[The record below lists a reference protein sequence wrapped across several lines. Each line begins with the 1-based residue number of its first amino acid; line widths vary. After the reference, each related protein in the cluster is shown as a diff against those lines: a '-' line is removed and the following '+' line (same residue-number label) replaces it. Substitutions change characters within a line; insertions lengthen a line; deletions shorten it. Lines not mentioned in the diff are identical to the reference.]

1 MQSGKTGTVK
11 QLCNLILPA
20 IGFLKENESVMFLT
34 SMRDTDLKDQNIR
47 ALETENSKVFVEP
60 MHKFQRFGLKDIQA
74 YNVKLIIRDED
85 QYGAG
90 KESTFDDGFFQNVRL
105 ANQNIPLLSVS
116 ATPFDI
122 IQAASAGLDVE
133 VVMGERNPSYY
144 GITEML
150 RDNLITDL
158 PNNYIHLRATED
170 GTKIL
175 STEIINSLTHLNTFS
190 TGIGIIRA
198 SNTSE
203 AVYLKEELN
212 LLDDELEVVIIGCK
226 AECDYSIKEGIKIL
240 SKKMRFEKT
249 HVVLIV
255 INALSAGKDLKA
267 LKEYV
272 RFIIETRKSQ
282 LANCAQGLPGRC
294 CGYHSNRDILIYANK
309 AILEH
314 FSDFENN
321 PEIMYD
327 EEWVNELYFDEKV
340 RSLSSQTKFQ
350 LEQQQGDY
358 YPIVNSFVIPIE
370 KLFNSESERLLG
382 FLNSDQIQVLAKYF
396 DQECYD
402 QKSRIGGLGDTNI
415 QLRVASN
422 YTKTNSVYRY
432 WNRGVEDNYKTIFA
446 HNRIR
451 SQYGILLS
459 NYPSNDSRNEL
470 GFCGLKIFVCGEA
483 VFQNRLAVVL
493 NKSMYS
499 KDTF

>member
-90 KESTFDDGFFQNVRL
+90 KESTFDDGFFQNVRI

-144 GITEML
+144 GIIEML
-150 RDNLITDL
+150 RDDLITDL
-158 PNNYIHLRATED
+158 PNNYIHLRAIED

-212 LLDDELEVVIIGCK
+212 LLDDELEVAIIGCK
-226 AECDYSIKEGIKIL
+226 SECDYPIKEGIKIL

-267 LKEYV
+267 LKE
-272 RFIIETRKSQ
+272 S
-282 LANCAQGLPGRC
+282 
-294 CGYHSNRDILIYANK
+294 LIS
-309 AILEH
+309 H
-314 FSDFENN
+314 F
-321 PEIMYD
+321 
-327 EEWVNELYFDEKV
+327 L
-340 RSLSSQTKFQ
+340 
-350 LEQQQGDY
+350 
-358 YPIVNSFVIPIE
+358 
-370 KLFNSESERLLG
+370 
-382 FLNSDQIQVLAKYF
+382 
-396 DQECYD
+396 
-402 QKSRIGGLGDTNI
+402 
-415 QLRVASN
+415 
-422 YTKTNSVYRY
+422 
-432 WNRGVEDNYKTIFA
+432 
-446 HNRIR
+446 
-451 SQYGILLS
+451 
-459 NYPSNDSRNEL
+459 
-470 GFCGLKIFVCGEA
+470 
-483 VFQNRLAVVL
+483 
-493 NKSMYS
+493 
-499 KDTF
+499 